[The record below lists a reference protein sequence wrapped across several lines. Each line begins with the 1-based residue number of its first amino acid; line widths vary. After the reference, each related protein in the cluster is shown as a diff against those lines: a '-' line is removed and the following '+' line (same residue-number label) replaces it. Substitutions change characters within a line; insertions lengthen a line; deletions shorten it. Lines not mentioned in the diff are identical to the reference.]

1 MHGAPQMRNL
11 QSKEF
16 GQLRYE
22 SCVQNR
28 NTQMLQEKKKKIT
41 STLAVSP
48 SSQECHF
55 PGLVV
60 NMTTNFPSSRIKVS
74 IPAFGNRVVW
84 AQNIS
89 KVT

>member
-28 NTQMLQEKKKKIT
+28 NTQMLQEKKK
-41 STLAVSP
+41 
-48 SSQECHF
+48 
-55 PGLVV
+55 
-60 NMTTNFPSSRIKVS
+60 N
-74 IPAFGNRVVW
+74 
-84 AQNIS
+84 
-89 KVT
+89 